1 MRILV
6 VGAGATGG
14 YFGARLA
21 QAGRDVTF
29 LVRPGRA
36 RVLRERGLRIA
47 GLGQHERIDP
57 VLVTAGQ
64 LRGPFDVVIVTVKA
78 AGLASAIDDLAPAV
92 GAETVIIP
100 FLNGM
105 AHMDAL
111 AAAFGAGKVLGSAV
125 KVVTTITGDGDILQ
139 LNPIATWDLG
149 EQYGEPT
156 ARVKRITAQLQVPGF
171 TVQAIPDALAAM
183 WHKWVFITTA
193 GVITCLMRGPVGAI
207 AAVPGGK
214 GFVRQVLAEAA
225 AVSAAAGFP
234 VPDAEV
240 AGTLAFLTEHGS
252 TFTSSL
258 YRDIIAGLPHESD
271 HLVADFCRRARSL
284 GIATP
289 LIDLALM
296 QLRVHEAGQIQNPA

>member
-1 MRILV
+1 MRFLI

-14 YFGARLA
+14 YFGMRLA

-36 RVLRERGLRIA
+36 RVLRERGLRLV
-47 GLGQHERIDP
+47 GLGQNERIDP
-57 VLVTAGQ
+57 VLVTAGL
-64 LRGPFDVVIVTVKA
+64 LREPFDVVIVTVKA
-78 AGLASAIDDLAPAV
+78 DGLASAIEDLAPVV
-92 GAETVIIP
+92 GPNTVIIP

-111 AAAFGAGKVLGSAV
+111 AAAFGARKVLGSAV
-125 KVVTTITGDGDILQ
+125 KVVTTITDDGDIRQ
-139 LNPIATWDLG
+139 LNPIATWELG
-149 EQYGEPT
+149 EQNGPPT
-156 ARVKRITAQLQVPGF
+156 DRVREIVAQLQVPGF

-207 AAVPGGK
+207 SAVPGGK
-214 GFVRQVLAEAA
+214 VFVRHALAEAV
-225 AVSAAAGFP
+225 AVSTAAGFP
-234 VPDAEV
+234 IPDAEV
-240 AGTLAFLTEHGS
+240 AGTLAFLTEAGS

-258 YRDIIAGLPHESD
+258 YRDVTADLPHESD
-271 HLVADFCRRARSL
+271 HLVADFCRRGRAL
-284 GIATP
+284 GVSTP

-296 QLRVHEAGQIQNPA
+296 QLRVHEAGRISPG

>member
-1 MRILV
+1 MRFLI

-14 YFGARLA
+14 YFGMRLA

-36 RVLRERGLRIA
+36 RVLRERGLRLV
-47 GLGQHERIDP
+47 GLGQNERIDP
-57 VLVTAGQ
+57 VLVTAGL
-64 LRGPFDVVIVTVKA
+64 LREPFDVVIVTVKA
-78 AGLASAIDDLAPAV
+78 DGLASAIEDLAPVV
-92 GAETVIIP
+92 GPDTVIIP

-111 AAAFGAGKVLGSAV
+111 AAAFGARKVLGSAV
-125 KVVTTITGDGDILQ
+125 KVVTTITDDGDIRQ
-139 LNPIATWDLG
+139 LNPIATWELG
-149 EQYGEPT
+149 EQNGPPT
-156 ARVKRITAQLQVPGF
+156 DRVREIVAQLQVPGF

-207 AAVPGGK
+207 SAVPGGK
-214 GFVRQVLAEAA
+214 VFVRHALAEAV
-225 AVSAAAGFP
+225 AVSTAAGFP
-234 VPDAEV
+234 IPDAEV
-240 AGTLAFLTEHGS
+240 AGTLAFLTEAGS

-258 YRDIIAGLPHESD
+258 YRDVTADLPHESD
-271 HLVADFCRRARSL
+271 HLVADFCRRGRAL
-284 GIATP
+284 GVSTP

-296 QLRVHEAGQIQNPA
+296 QLRVHEAGRISPG

>member
-1 MRILV
+1 MRFLI

-14 YFGARLA
+14 YFGMRLA

-36 RVLRERGLRIA
+36 RVLRERGLRLV
-47 GLGQHERIDP
+47 GLGQNERIDP
-57 VLVTAGQ
+57 VLVTAGL
-64 LRGPFDVVIVTVKA
+64 LREPFDVVIVTVKA
-78 AGLASAIDDLAPAV
+78 DGLASAIGDLAPVV
-92 GAETVIIP
+92 GPDTVIIP

-111 AAAFGAGKVLGSAV
+111 AAAFGARKVLGSAV
-125 KVVTTITGDGDILQ
+125 KVVTTITDDGDIRQ
-139 LNPIATWDLG
+139 LNPIATWELG
-149 EQYGEPT
+149 EQNGPPT
-156 ARVKRITAQLQVPGF
+156 DRVREIVAQLQVPGF

-207 AAVPGGK
+207 SAVPGGK
-214 GFVRQVLAEAA
+214 VFVRHALAEAV
-225 AVSAAAGFP
+225 AVSTAAGFP
-234 VPDAEV
+234 IPDAEV
-240 AGTLAFLTEHGS
+240 AGTLAFLTEAGS

-258 YRDIIAGLPHESD
+258 YRDVTADLPHESD
-271 HLVADFCRRARSL
+271 HLVADFCRRGRAL
-284 GIATP
+284 GVSTP

-296 QLRVHEAGQIQNPA
+296 QLRVHEAGRISPG

>member
-1 MRILV
+1 MRFLI

-14 YFGARLA
+14 YFGMRLA

-36 RVLRERGLRIA
+36 RVLRERGLRLV
-47 GLGQHERIDP
+47 GLGQNERIDP

-64 LRGPFDVVIVTVKA
+64 LREPFDAVIVTVKA
-78 AGLASAIDDLAPAV
+78 DGLASAIEDLAPVV
-92 GAETVIIP
+92 GPDTVIIP

-111 AAAFGAGKVLGSAV
+111 AAAFGARKVLGSAV
-125 KVVTTITGDGDILQ
+125 KVVTTITDDGDIRQ
-139 LNPIATWDLG
+139 LNPIATWELG
-149 EQYGEPT
+149 EQNGPPT
-156 ARVKRITAQLQVPGF
+156 DRVREIVAQLQVPGF

-207 AAVPGGK
+207 SAVPGGK
-214 GFVRQVLAEAA
+214 VFVRHALAEAV
-225 AVSAAAGFP
+225 AVSTAAGFP
-234 VPDAEV
+234 IPDAEV
-240 AGTLAFLTEHGS
+240 AGTLAFLTEAGS

-258 YRDIIAGLPHESD
+258 YRDVTADLPHESD
-271 HLVADFCRRARSL
+271 HLVADFCRRGRAL
-284 GIATP
+284 GVSTP

-296 QLRVHEAGQIQNPA
+296 QLRVHEAGRISPG